1 MLTKHEKFD
10 MLFHQVVLHEAQMM
24 SFLLEA
30 EHGELGTDTSIVQIH
45 EYDNDME
52 TALN

>member
-1 MLTKHEKFD
+1 
-10 MLFHQVVLHEAQMM
+10 MM

-30 EHGELGTDTSIVQIH
+30 EHGELGTDTSIIQIY
-45 EYDNDME
+45 EFDNDME